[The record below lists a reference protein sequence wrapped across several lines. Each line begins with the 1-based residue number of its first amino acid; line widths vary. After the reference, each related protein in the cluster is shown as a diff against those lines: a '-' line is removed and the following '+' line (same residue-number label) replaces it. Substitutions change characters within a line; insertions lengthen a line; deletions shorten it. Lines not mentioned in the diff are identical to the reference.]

1 MEEERTVELR
11 RKKGKRQKESRR
23 GGSGKEEEY
32 THTHT
37 HTHTHTVK
45 VIFFQ
50 RLLSACVSSL
60 YPPLCAVGNMCSL

>member
-37 HTHTHTVK
+37 HTHTVK